1 MRHFIYRVL
10 VAVVAVVLLPLTPMM
25 ANQKAADS
33 NKTDDSEIV
42 RLSAD
47 VIVDH
52 DYFARGPVVEI
63 SGTVNGDVYAAGGQI
78 LIEGTINGD
87 VLAAG
92 GTVTIAG
99 VVAQDVRV
107 AGGEVTIDGE
117 VGRNVTIAGGTIQL
131 TKAATVQGGLVVAG
145 GKVRISAPIGRA
157 TRIAG
162 GTVTIS
168 DRISGDLL
176 AAVGS
181 LRLTSAAAVAGD
193 LTYWSDESASI
204 DPHAQIGG
212 QVLRKTL
219 PDDLRPSPQD
229 LLGALLGVRLALWL
243 TSLVSTLVLGFLLL
257 RFYPNATR
265 NAVDRLRA
273 QPMASLGLGVLAF
286 VLIPI
291 LAALAAVTVV
301 GLPLALILVAWYVIA
316 LYLGRIFV
324 IQGIGQVLLTRL
336 GKQTGGRRAFL
347 VGLAVYFV
355 FALIPFLGGLI
366 TALTLM
372 FGLGATLSMKKAIYD
387 AAREQSM
394 I

>member
-1 MRHFIYRVL
+1 MRFFIYRVL
-10 VAVVAVVLLPLTPMM
+10 VTVVAVVLLPLTPMM
-25 ANQKAADS
+25 ANQEAADS

-47 VIVDH
+47 AIIDH
-52 DYFARGPVVEI
+52 DYFATGSVVEI
-63 SGTVNGDVYAAGGQI
+63 SGTVNGDVYAAGGEV

-87 VLAAG
+87 LLAVG

-99 VVAQDVRV
+99 AVVQDVRI

-117 VGRNVTIAGGTIQL
+117 VGQNVTVAGGTIEL
-131 TKAATVQGGLVVAG
+131 TNAATVQGSLVVAG
-145 GKVRISAPIGRA
+145 GRVRISAPIGRN

-168 DRISGDLL
+168 DRIAGDLR
-176 AAVGS
+176 AAVGT
-181 LRLTSAAAVAGD
+181 LRLTSTAAVAGD
-193 LTYWSDESASI
+193 LTYWSDQRAAI

-212 QVLRKTL
+212 EVVRKSL
-219 PDDLRPSPQD
+219 PDDLRPSPKE
-229 LLGALLGVRLALWL
+229 LLGALAGIRLVMWL
-243 TSLVSTLVLGFLLL
+243 MSLVSTLALGLLLL

-265 NAVDRLRA
+265 KAVDRLRS
-273 QPMASLGLGVLAF
+273 QPMASLGLGVLTF
-286 VLIPI
+286 ILIPP
-291 LAALAAVTVV
+291 LAVLAAVTVV

-324 IQGIGQVLLTRL
+324 IQGIGQVLLQRF
-336 GKQTGGRRAFL
+336 GKQTGDRGTFL
-347 VGLAVYFV
+347 IGLAVYFV
-355 FALIPFLGGLI
+355 LALIPVVGGLI